1 MESPFTYILITLF
14 FSSILLSIIFLM
26 TWQTMG
32 KQKYALM
39 FSLSFLASS
48 VLWANS
54 LFKSLFLSHNLY
66 WMIGCSVSMLS
77 VLLGT
82 WGHCLRTNTKI
93 NPATL
98 LSLGVFGMA
107 LTYYFTYIS
116 PHLGLRMSLY
126 LYIDVVLLMI
136 TSVVIIQHRI
146 KSRPAEIGASAL
158 HFIFAVCLFIAASIA
173 LAQGKDM
180 DVELIKWYAIVN
192 FTALPAAYVGMSVFV
207 IYMLAS
213 DLAEEMK
220 LLAMTDLLT
229 NCLNRRG
236 FYIQAKQTMLELQK
250 QQQHVCLIYWD
261 IDKFK
266 AINDQFG
273 HAGGDQVL
281 ISITQLI
288 KLHIKK
294 DDLIGRM
301 GGEEFVIL
309 VGRSHYQDA
318 INVAERLRAIINHTP
333 IPFGE
338 QKINVTASFGVV
350 ELNDQNIPI
359 EQAIDLADTA
369 LYQAKSSGRN
379 KVVFSEPQS
388 F

>member
-14 FSSILLSIIFLM
+14 FSSILLSIIFYM

-39 FSLSFLASS
+39 FSLSFLAST
-48 VLWANS
+48 VLWANA

-82 WGHCLRTNTKI
+82 WGHCLRTNTPFH
-93 NPATL
+93 PAIL
-98 LSLGVFGMA
+98 LVFGIIGMA
-107 LTYYFTYIS
+107 LTYFFTFIS

-136 TSVVIIQHRI
+136 TSVVIIKHR
-146 KSRPAEIGASAL
+146 KQPRPAEIGASIM
-158 HFIFAVCLFIAASIA
+158 HFLFAGCLFIAASIA
-173 LAQGKDM
+173 LFQGNVFDA
-180 DVELIKWYAIVN
+180 ELVKLYSIVN

-220 LLAMTDLLT
+220 LLAMTDSLT

-236 FYIQAKQTMLELQK
+236 FYIQAKQKMIELQN
-250 QQQHVCLIYWD
+250 QGQHICLIYWD

-266 AINDQFG
+266 TINDQFG

-281 ISITQLI
+281 ISISELI
-288 KLHIKK
+288 KQHIKK
-294 DDLIGRM
+294 DDLMGRM

-309 VGRSHYQDA
+309 IDRTCYEDA
-318 INVAERLRAIINHTP
+318 THVAERLRTMIQNTP
-333 IPFGE
+333 IHFGE
-338 QKINVTASFGVV
+338 QRIRISASFGVV
-350 ELNDQNIPI
+350 ELGEKDISI
-359 EQAIDLADTA
+359 EQAINLADNA
-369 LYQAKSSGRN
+369 LYKAKSSGRN
-379 KVVFSEPQS
+379 KVVFS
-388 F
+388 

>member
-14 FSSILLSIIFLM
+14 FSSILLSIIFFM

-39 FSLSFLASS
+39 FSLSFLAST

-54 LFKSLFLSHNLY
+54 LFKSLFLSHELY

-77 VLLGT
+77 VVLGT

-93 NPATL
+93 HPATL
-98 LSLGVFGMA
+98 LGIGVFGMM

-126 LYIDVVLLMI
+126 LYVDVLLLMI
-136 TSVVIIQHRI
+136 TSVVIIKHRT
-146 KSRPAEIGASAL
+146 KSRPAEIGASL
-158 HFIFAVCLFIAASIA
+158 MHFIFAMCILVAASIA
-173 LAQGKDM
+173 LSQGREM
-180 DVELIKWYAIVN
+180 DVELIKLYAIVN

-220 LLAMTDLLT
+220 LLAMTDPLT
-229 NCLNRRG
+229 DCFNRRG
-236 FYIQAKQTMLELQK
+236 FYSHAKQKLLELQK
-250 QQQHVCLIYWD
+250 QPQHACLIYWD

-288 KLHIKK
+288 KQHIKK

-309 VGRSHYQDA
+309 IERSNYQEA
-318 INVAERLRAIINHTP
+318 INVAERLRAMINQTP
-333 IPFGE
+333 IVYCG
-338 QKINVTASFGVV
+338 QKISVTASFGVV
-350 ELNDQNIPI
+350 ELSNQDIPI
-359 EQAIDLADTA
+359 EQAIDLADSA

-379 KVVFSEPQS
+379 KVVFSELS
-388 F
+388 SR

>member
-14 FSSILLSIIFLM
+14 FSSILLSIIFFM

-39 FSLSFLASS
+39 FSLSFLAST
-48 VLWANS
+48 VLWANA
-54 LFKSLFLSHNLY
+54 LFKSLFLSHHLY
-66 WMIGCSVSMLS
+66 WMIGCTLSMLS

-82 WGHCLRTNTKI
+82 WGHCLRTQTRI
-93 NPATL
+93 RPATL
-98 LSLGVFGMA
+98 LVLGIIGMA
-107 LTYYFTYIS
+107 LTYFFTFIS

-136 TSVVIIQHRI
+136 TSVVIIRHR
-146 KSRPAEIGASAL
+146 KQPRPAEIGAAIM
-158 HFIFAVCLFIAASIA
+158 HFLFAGCLFIAASIA
-173 LAQGKDM
+173 LSQGNVFDA
-180 DVELIKWYAIVN
+180 ELIKLYSIVN

-220 LLAMTDLLT
+220 LLAMTDVLT

-236 FYIQAKQTMLELQK
+236 FYLQAKQKMLELQN
-250 QQQHVCLIYWD
+250 QHQHMCLIYWD

-266 AINDQFG
+266 TINDQFG

-281 ISITQLI
+281 ISISELI
-288 KLHIKK
+288 KQHIKQ
-294 DDLIGRM
+294 DDLMGRM

-309 VGRSHYQDA
+309 IGRTCYDDA
-318 INVAERLRAIINHTP
+318 THVAERLRAMIQNTP
-333 IPFGE
+333 ISFGE
-338 QKINVTASFGVV
+338 HRIQISASFGVV
-350 ELNDQNIPI
+350 ELGEKDISI
-359 EQAIDLADTA
+359 EQAINLADNA
-369 LYQAKSSGRN
+369 LYKAKSSGRN
-379 KVVFSEPQS
+379 KVVFS
-388 F
+388 

>member
-14 FSSILLSIIFLM
+14 FSSILLSIIFFM
-26 TWQTMG
+26 TWKTMG
-32 KQKYALM
+32 KQQYALM
-39 FSLSFLASS
+39 FSLSFLAST
-48 VLWANS
+48 VLWANA

-82 WGHCLRTNTKI
+82 WGHCLRTQTRI
-93 NPATL
+93 HPATL
-98 LSLGVFGMA
+98 FVLGIIGMA
-107 LTYYFTYIS
+107 LTYFFTFIS

-136 TSVVIIQHRI
+136 TSVVIIRHR
-146 KSRPAEIGASAL
+146 KQPRPAEIGASIM
-158 HFIFAVCLFIAASIA
+158 HFLFAGCLFIAASIA
-173 LAQGKDM
+173 LSQGNVFDA
-180 DVELIKWYAIVN
+180 ELIKLYSIVN

-220 LLAMTDLLT
+220 LLAMTDSLT

-236 FYIQAKQTMLELQK
+236 FYLQAKQKMLELQN
-250 QQQHVCLIYWD
+250 QGQHVCLIYWD

-266 AINDQFG
+266 TINDQFG

-281 ISITQLI
+281 VSISELI
-288 KLHIKK
+288 KQHIKK
-294 DDLIGRM
+294 DDLMGRM

-309 VGRSHYQDA
+309 IGRTCYEDA
-318 INVAERLRAIINHTP
+318 THVAERLRTMIQNSP
-333 IPFGE
+333 IDFGE
-338 QKINVTASFGVV
+338 QRIQISASFGVV
-350 ELNDQNIPI
+350 ELGEKDISI
-359 EQAIDLADTA
+359 EQAINLADNA
-369 LYQAKSSGRN
+369 LYKAKSSGRN
-379 KVVFSEPQS
+379 KVVFS
-388 F
+388 

>member
-14 FSSILLSIIFLM
+14 FSSILLSIIFFM
-26 TWQTMG
+26 TWKTMG
-32 KQKYALM
+32 KQQYALM
-39 FSLSFLASS
+39 FSLSFLAST
-48 VLWANS
+48 VLWANA

-82 WGHCLRTNTKI
+82 WGHCLRTQTRI
-93 NPATL
+93 HPATL
-98 LSLGVFGMA
+98 LVLGIIGMA
-107 LTYYFTYIS
+107 LTYFFTFIS

-136 TSVVIIQHRI
+136 TSVVIIRHR
-146 KSRPAEIGASAL
+146 KQPRPAEIGASIM
-158 HFIFAVCLFIAASIA
+158 HFLFAGCLFIAASIA
-173 LAQGKDM
+173 LSQGNVFDA
-180 DVELIKWYAIVN
+180 ELIKLYSIVN

-220 LLAMTDLLT
+220 LLAMTDSLT

-236 FYIQAKQTMLELQK
+236 FYLQAKQKMLELQN
-250 QQQHVCLIYWD
+250 QGQHVCLIYWD

-266 AINDQFG
+266 TINDQFG

-281 ISITQLI
+281 VSISELI
-288 KLHIKK
+288 KQHIKK
-294 DDLIGRM
+294 DDLMGRM

-309 VGRSHYQDA
+309 IGRTCYEDA
-318 INVAERLRAIINHTP
+318 THVAERLRTMIQNSP
-333 IPFGE
+333 IDFGE
-338 QKINVTASFGVV
+338 QRIQISASFGVV
-350 ELNDQNIPI
+350 ELGEKDISI
-359 EQAIDLADTA
+359 EQAINLADNA
-369 LYQAKSSGRN
+369 LYKAKSSGRN
-379 KVVFSEPQS
+379 KVVFS
-388 F
+388 